1 MTGFHFGGLVSEF
14 RVGIFPGTSRIYIH
28 ILLWRIIVCVC
39 ARVVIVVVVVC
50 VAFKE
55 EIRKKIQ
62 RQRK

>member
-1 MTGFHFGGLVSEF
+1 MC
-14 RVGIFPGTSRIYIH
+14 
-28 ILLWRIIVCVC
+28 VCV
-39 ARVVIVVVVVC
+39 RVVIVVVVVC